1 MNFNNVEFESSYGNF
16 SQLPK
21 SECIEIAFAGRSNVG
36 KSSMINKVFNRKRL
50 ARVSSMP
57 GKTVTI
63 NFFKIENVRFADLPG
78 YGYAKASK
86 TEQERWSKLIEAYFN
101 SDRRLELVFQ
111 LIDIRHAPT
120 EKDVQMINYLVETE
134 RPFVIVLTKKDKLSK
149 SQFIK
154 RMEELKTEIPY
165 ADELTMVPFSAE
177 NGEGV
182 DEIKSIIEYIAAS
195 EDDSEED
202 ETDAENDELDDDEIE
217 EDAE

>member
-1 MNFNNVEFESSYGNF
+1 MNFNNVEFESSYGTF

-21 SECIEIAFAGRSNVG
+21 SQCIEIAFAGRSNVG
-36 KSSMINKVFNRKRL
+36 KSSMINKIFNRKRL

-86 TEQERWSKLIEAYFN
+86 TEQERWSRLIEGYLN

-111 LIDIRHAPT
+111 LVDIRHAPT
-120 EKDVQMINYLVETE
+120 QKDLQMINYLIETE

-149 SQFIK
+149 TQFTQ
-154 RMEELKTEIPY
+154 RMEELMTEIPY
-165 ADELTMVPFSAE
+165 ADQLTMIPFSSE
-177 NGEGV
+177 TGEGV
-182 DEIKSIIEYIAAS
+182 DEIKAIIEDIAMGAT
-195 EDDSEED
+195 D
-202 ETDAENDELDDDEIE
+202 EADEATDELDSSEIE
-217 EDAE
+217 EDDEEGQ